1 MLLFNMIGSEDND
14 EFDLMYLW
22 LEEINPLVY
31 VLNING
37 IYEGLETFGGD
48 THKIENKVTQYL
60 CFLQQ
65 NKYIHYDYQ
74 RTQRTTTF
82 AKKAKINYCEQRIFA
97 ATT

>member
-1 MLLFNMIGSEDND
+1 MNKIFKRFNNLPIQTQNDVCGMLLFNMIGSEDND

-60 CFLQQ
+60 CFV
-65 NKYIHYDYQ
+65 
-74 RTQRTTTF
+74 
-82 AKKAKINYCEQRIFA
+82 CEQIH
-97 ATT
+97 TL